1 MHRPHRANL
10 SEVPSVSRPSR
21 VERCYLNL
29 ICWKS
34 PFSRAGHEESSLS
47 SQLVSLQKDKFCKR
61 HMGPPSFTRPPPQRA
76 GSRLLH
82 HLPVT
87 LPSIETISTQ
97 RVSSHS
103 AFHPPKGPRESHS
116 STLPTLHLTP
126 VFSGVFSTRLPI
138 LSYWTG
144 RPGRI
149 PKVDLIWTVRSISD
163 SMRSHILAYN
173 IQFLWI
179 KLFYSWDS
187 NSSQYFY
194 I

>member
-103 AFHPPKGPRESHS
+103 AFHPPKGPRESHP
-116 STLPTLHLTP
+116 STLPPRPPPTQHL
-126 VFSGVFSTRLPI
+126 SGSQPLVLCALSVRLPER
-138 LSYWTG
+138 G
-144 RPGRI
+144 
-149 PKVDLIWTVRSISD
+149 DD
-163 SMRSHILAYN
+163 FLARAGTEIRCNLACRRGERY
-173 IQFLWI
+173 
-179 KLFYSWDS
+179 DRVAP
-187 NSSQYFY
+187 
-194 I
+194 